1 MITTYYTK
9 SSAFEAQIT
18 LEALLKQLPE
28 HFSARALR
36 YQFPEDAYNFIL
48 GRLMLKKALKTLGL
62 PVECLNKMTYNEEG
76 KPLIEGI
83 SFSISHSQ
91 DLVACAFSATGNI
104 GLDVEFPRDITR
116 THFRHCFNDQEW
128 ALIQNDESRHTF
140 YQYWTQKEAILKAN
154 GVGLAHLLAIDIK
167 NPTLAHFYNKET
179 LIQTTWNLKA
189 MNLGDSLAYVCL
201 CTDLEVEVSLEEL
214 KTVESLV

>member
-18 LEALLKQLPE
+18 LEVLLKQLPE

-36 YQFPEDAYNFIL
+36 YQFPEDAYNFVL

-62 PVECLNKMTYNEEG
+62 PVECLNEMTYNEEG
-76 KPLIEGI
+76 KPLIDGI

-91 DLVACAFSATGNI
+91 DLVACAFCATGNI

-128 ALIQNDESRHTF
+128 ALIEKDESRHTF

-179 LIQTTWNLKA
+179 LTQTTWNLKTV
-189 MNLGDSLAYVCL
+189 NLGDSLAYACL
-201 CTDLEVEVSLEEL
+201 CTDLEVGVSLEEL
-214 KTVESLV
+214 KTIESLV